1 MQATLSAAD
10 LVVPEEPPT
19 VPVLRLLVVALVIL
33 NLLDAVFTLTWVQLG
48 VATEA
53 NVLLSHVLDASAVAF
68 MLVKLGLVSL
78 GVELLWRHRHRRL
91 AVIGLVVCFV
101 AYNALLLYHLQ
112 IAALTVKMA

>member
-10 LVVPEEPPT
+10 LRLQEEPPT
-19 VPVLRLLVVALVIL
+19 LPMLRWLVFALVIL

-78 GVELLWRHRHRRL
+78 GVELLWRHRRRRL
-91 AVIGLVVCFV
+91 AVVGLVICFV
-101 AYNALLLYHLQ
+101 VYNALLLYHLQ
-112 IAALTVKMA
+112 IAALTVQMG